1 VAHDGVVSSTT
12 PQPTGRP
19 NARMRQTVGDMV
31 RSLAVVLGFV
41 AIILVVTL
49 RPQPD
54 PIKPVEVAPILTVAR
69 AQAGF
74 PVLIAGAGASAYV
87 PTSVRWEATD
97 ATTPDPVWHIGYVTP
112 DEQYVEISQT
122 ASISERFIPGQTGKG
137 APLDPVEIDGITW
150 QRFESETRKSLVRVE
165 PNLTT
170 VVAGTLDW
178 VGLQSVAAGLSA
190 SATA

>member
-1 VAHDGVVSSTT
+1 MAHDGVVSSTT

-31 RSLAVVLGFV
+31 RSLAVVLAFV
-41 AIILVVTL
+41 AVILLITL

-54 PIKPVEVAPILTVAR
+54 AVKPVDITSILAVAR

-74 PVLIAGAGASAYV
+74 PVLIAGAGTSGYV
-87 PTSVRWEATD
+87 PTSVRWEPTAAT
-97 ATTPDPVWHIGYVTP
+97 APDPVWHIGYVTP
-112 DEQYVEISQT
+112 DEQYVEISQS
-122 ASISERFIPGQTGKG
+122 ASESSTFIPDQTGKG
-137 APLDPVEIDGITW
+137 APLDPIVIDGTTW

-165 PNLTT
+165 PALTT

-178 VGLQSVAAGLSA
+178 AGLQSVAAGLSA